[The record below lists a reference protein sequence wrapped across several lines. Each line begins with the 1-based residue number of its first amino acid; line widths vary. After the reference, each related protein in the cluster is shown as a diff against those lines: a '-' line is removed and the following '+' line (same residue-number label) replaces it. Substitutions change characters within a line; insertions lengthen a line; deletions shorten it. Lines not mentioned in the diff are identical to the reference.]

1 MYGKTQKDF
10 VNDLQGV
17 MNEAL
22 SIVQKKNSDY
32 ATEADPFKNFRFSTL
47 VSVDVAKAILIRV
60 CDKMARISNV
70 LDKGEVQVK
79 DETVEDTIK
88 DTINYMAILLT
99 YIRWE
104 AERIAKS
111 EGKDRPIR
119 PTNSTKEMAQ

>member
-10 VNDLQGV
+10 LNDLQDI

-22 SIVQKKNSDY
+22 SIVQKKNDDY
-32 ATEADPFKNFRFSTL
+32 ATNADPFQNFRFSKL
-47 VSVDVAKAILIRV
+47 IGIEVNKAILLRV

-70 LDKGEVQVK
+70 LDKGNISVK

-99 YIRWE
+99 HIRWE
-104 AERIAKS
+104 AERLDN
-111 EGKDRPIR
+111 ER
-119 PTNSTKEMAQ
+119 TTKT